1 MLLQKGLELEER
13 DFFKEPFSETEINHL
28 ATLAPLSELFAWRS
42 PSLKKLGLA
51 GQELPDAE
59 LLRLMLQEPRLI
71 RRPVTRL
78 GGKLLIGANLNTIGQ
93 ALTEAGIEGG

>member
-1 MLLQKGLELEER
+1 MLLQKGLNLAER
-13 DFFKEPFSETEINHL
+13 DYFKEPFGEDELNEL
-28 ATLAPLSELFAWRS
+28 AALAPLSDLFAWRS

-51 GQELPDAE
+51 GQDLPDAE

-78 GGKLLIGANLNTIGQ
+78 GDRLLIGSNLKALEQ
-93 ALTEAGIEGG
+93 ALADLG

>member
-1 MLLQKGLELEER
+1 MLLQKGLDLAER
-13 DFFKEPFSETEINHL
+13 DYFKEPFGEAELNEL
-28 ATLAPLSELFAWRS
+28 AALAPLSDLFAWRS

-51 GQELPDAE
+51 GQDLPDAE

-78 GGKLLIGANLNTIGQ
+78 GDRLLIGSNLKALEQ
-93 ALTEAGIEGG
+93 ALADLG

>member
-1 MLLQKGLELEER
+1 MLLQRGLDLEER
-13 DFFKEPFSETEINHL
+13 DFFKEPFSEAEINEL
-28 ATLAPLSELFAWRS
+28 AALAPLSDLFAWRS

-59 LLRLMLQEPRLI
+59 LLKLMLQEPRLI

-78 GGKLLIGANLNTIGQ
+78 GDKLLIGSNQKVLEQ
-93 ALTEAGIEGG
+93 ALADAE

>member
-1 MLLQKGLELEER
+1 MLLQKGLDLAER
-13 DFFKEPFSETEINHL
+13 DYFKEPFGEDELNEL
-28 ATLAPLSELFAWRS
+28 AALASLSDLFAWRS

-51 GQELPDAE
+51 GQDLPDAE

-78 GGKLLIGANLNTIGQ
+78 GDRLLIGSNLKALEQ
-93 ALTEAGIEGG
+93 ALADLG